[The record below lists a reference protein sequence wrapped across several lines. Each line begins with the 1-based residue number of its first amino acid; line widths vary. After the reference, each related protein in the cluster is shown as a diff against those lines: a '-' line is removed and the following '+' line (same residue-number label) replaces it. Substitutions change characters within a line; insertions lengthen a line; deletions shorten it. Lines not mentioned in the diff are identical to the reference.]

1 MSFQEWVQFH
11 QQSRRDDGIRMGQ
24 RFYNEFCSNDTAFPG
39 LYNAAESDAAGIIES
54 LLRQWHY
61 WPNMP
66 TARKK

>member
-1 MSFQEWVQFH
+1 MSFHEWVRIHRLSQVE
-11 QQSRRDDGIRMGQ
+11 DDLRMGQ
-24 RFYNEFCSNDTAFPG
+24 RFYNEFCKNDNAFPG

-66 TARKK
+66 TAAR